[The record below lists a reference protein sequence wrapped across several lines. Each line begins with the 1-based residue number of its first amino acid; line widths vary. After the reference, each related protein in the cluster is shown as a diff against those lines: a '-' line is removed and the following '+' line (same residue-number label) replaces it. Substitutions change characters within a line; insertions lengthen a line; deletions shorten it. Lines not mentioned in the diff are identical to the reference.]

1 MRAETLTAA
10 AVSTS
15 TLTALKAL
23 RTGRPCSAIRWRSV
37 GSPTA
42 SHSVYDARS
51 LGMGFVMFA
60 RGSTPVVVGLT
71 APAQSIVDDAVDAA
85 CDAAILIGSESVSHD
100 CVAAP
105 AGNVKPPSDVGTE
118 RPMARMRGAAAAA
131 DMQYILERSSG
142 AAAAADMLF
151 LHAATTEGPLAPYAL
166 TLKTACY
173 ERHAASLAVAP
184 RALLAALRDESS
196 PGVFALAAEL
206 AFDDDHSIVKLTG
219 DEE

>member
-60 RGSTPVVVGLT
+60 RGGTPVVVGLT

-105 AGNVKPPSDVGTE
+105 AGNVKP
-118 RPMARMRGAAAAA
+118 RGAAAAA
-131 DMQYILERSSG
+131 DMQYVLERSSG

>member
-60 RGSTPVVVGLT
+60 RGGTPVVVGLT
-71 APAQSIVDDAVDAA
+71 ETPAPAQSIVDDAVDAA
-85 CDAAILIGSESVSHD
+85 CDAAILIGSES
-100 CVAAP
+100 
-105 AGNVKPPSDVGTE
+105 AGNVKPPSAPCSNDPAALG
-118 RPMARMRGAAAAA
+118 AAAARGAAAAA
-131 DMQYILERSSG
+131 DMQYVLERSSG

>member
-1 MRAETLTAA
+1 MA
-10 AVSTS
+10 
-15 TLTALKAL
+15 KA
-23 RTGRPCSAIRWRSV
+23 SASAF
-37 GSPTA
+37 A
-42 SHSVYDARS
+42 SAPGGADAS
-51 LGMGFVMFA
+51 K
-60 RGSTPVVVGLT
+60 
-71 APAQSIVDDAVDAA
+71 D
-85 CDAAILIGSESVSHD
+85 
-100 CVAAP
+100 
-105 AGNVKPPSDVGTE
+105 
-118 RPMARMRGAAAAA
+118 GAATAA

-206 AFDDDHSIVKLTG
+206 AFDDDHSIVKLTR

>member
-23 RTGRPCSAIRWRSV
+23 RTGSPCSAIRWRSV

-60 RGSTPVVVGLT
+60 RGGTPVVVGLT
-71 APAQSIVDDAVDAA
+71 ETPAPAQSIVDDAVDAA

-105 AGNVKPPSDVGTE
+105 AGNVKPPSAPRSND
-118 RPMARMRGAAAAA
+118 PAA
-131 DMQYILERSSG
+131 LG